1 MGEGNSSAGR
11 TLRSIASKTPR
22 EAVIFWALAIV
33 LYLVMSTLATA
44 RGIGYSERDTG
55 GTIVFDYNGFL
66 WLPTAVA
73 GGDGFAN
80 PVPAIVWWALFA
92 VVVAKALVLVVRFFT
107 VGATARKKARRKG
120 ERREATAGSSN
131 TKVAK

>member
-1 MGEGNSSAGR
+1 MGEGSSSAGQA
-11 TLRSIASKTPR
+11 LRSIASKTPR

-66 WLPTAVA
+66 WLPNAIA

-92 VVVAKALVLVVRFFT
+92 VIVGKVLVLAVRFVT
-107 VGATARKKARRKG
+107 VGATARKKARRKA
-120 ERREATAGSSN
+120 ERPEATAGPSN
-131 TKVAK
+131 PKVVK

>member
-1 MGEGNSSAGR
+1 M
-11 TLRSIASKTPR
+11 
-22 EAVIFWALAIV
+22 
-33 LYLVMSTLATA
+33 AT
-44 RGIGYSERDTG
+44 
-55 GTIVFDYNGFL
+55 
-66 WLPTAVA
+66 
-73 GGDGFAN
+73 